1 MKESDMP
8 MGHATQPISS
18 VRWVHRDTLIPNDY
32 NPNHVAPVEMRLLKR
47 SIMKTGWTQPIVVL
61 DDWKTIVD
69 GFHRWTC
76 SGDPKIAALTG
87 GLVPVVSCGLSVEQ
101 RIAAT
106 VRHNRARGTHAIDP
120 MGDIIEKLRSEG
132 LDDKA
137 IGEELGMEQEEV
149 ARLTEVRSSPTR
161 VSETERTTLSNAWAP
176 GNKPVRS
183 KSRKTDQ

>member
-1 MKESDMP
+1 MP
-8 MGHATQPISS
+8 SGQDKQPISN

-47 SIMKTGWTQPIVVL
+47 SILKTGWTQPIVVL
-61 DDWKTIVD
+61 DDWRTIVD

-76 SGDPKIAALTG
+76 SGDPKIAELTG
-87 GLVPVVSCGLSVEQ
+87 GFVPVVSCGLSVDQ

-120 MGDIIEKLRSEG
+120 MGDIVEKLRGEG

-137 IGEELGMEQEEV
+137 IGEELGMEQEEI
-149 ARLTEVRSSPTR
+149 ARLTEVRSSPKR
-161 VSETERTTLSNAWAP
+161 VSEGERATLGQAWTP
-176 GNKPVRS
+176 GKRNR
-183 KSRKTDQ
+183 RKTAKGG